1 MTILD
6 EIAQKRQQRIDRE
19 GFALGVEIPES
30 RKQPLVPFCGLNGLI
45 CEIKRKSPSKGVI
58 NANLDPVAQA
68 ALYKESGAGNISVLT
83 EEDYFGGSLAD
94 LIKVKEA
101 HPEMAVLRKDFL
113 LHTEDLDIA
122 YRAGADAYL
131 LIAALLSPEKLAE
144 LFHYG
149 RELGMTPLVEIHNQA
164 ELESV
169 APLKPPFVG
178 INCRDL
184 KTFRLDRL
192 APIGLMGRIDW
203 DCRVVYESGIFSAEE
218 GRFFLSLGFS
228 GLLVGEG
235 VVRQKGLA
243 AELARCFDEEPAAH
257 YRFWKDLMMRKRE
270 GRPLVKVCGLTRR
283 EDAELAMKCGADM
296 LGFILVPSSPRH
308 TTVDFIR
315 SLKDLEAIKIGV
327 IILEE
332 GEDLPKEIAQLLEE
346 GCLQGIQFHGRE
358 TPDVLRRYP
367 GYKVLNASSVEDLD
381 RVKDFGPQPVL
392 LDAYRPGMAG
402 GTGTQVSKE
411 ILDKTQPPLWLAGGL
426 NPENILEVLQEWHPH
441 LVDLASGL
449 EEAPGIKD
457 PRKIH
462 AFFKELDAY
471 EAG

>member
-1 MTILD
+1 MTILE

-19 GFALGVEIPES
+19 GFGLGVEIPEQ
-30 RKQPLVPFCGLNGLI
+30 RKHPVVPFCGKNGLI

-58 NANLDPVAQA
+58 DGKLDPVRQA
-68 ALYKESGAGNISVLT
+68 SLYKESGAGNISVLT
-83 EEDYFGGSLAD
+83 EEDYFGGTLAD
-94 LIKVKEA
+94 LIKVKDA
-101 HPEMAVLRKDFL
+101 HPDMAILRKDFL
-113 LHTEDLDIA
+113 LHREDLDTA

-131 LIAALLSPEKLAE
+131 LIAALLPPEQLAD

-169 APLKPPFVG
+169 APLQPPFVG

-184 KTFRLDRL
+184 KTFQLDRL

-243 AELARCFDEEPAAH
+243 AELARCFEEKPASH
-257 YRFWKDLMMRKRE
+257 YALWKKVMMRKKP

-283 EDAELAMKCGADM
+283 EDAELAVKCGADL
-296 LGFILVPSSPRH
+296 LGFILAPSPRQ
-308 TTVDFIR
+308 TTVEFIR
-315 SLKDLEAIKIGV
+315 SLKDLDALKIGV
-327 IILEE
+327 V
-332 GEDLPKEIAQLLEE
+332 LLEE
-346 GCLQGIQFHGRE
+346 GQDLPSDIAALLDEDCLQGIQFHGKE
-358 TPDVLRRYP
+358 DSSMLRKYP
-367 GYKVLNASSVEDLD
+367 GYKALRTASVEDLD
-381 RVKDFGPQPVL
+381 KIKDYGPQPVL
-392 LDAYRPGMAG
+392 LDAYRPGVAG
-402 GTGTQVSKE
+402 GTGDRISGE
-411 ILDKTQPPLWLAGGL
+411 ILDQTRPPLWLAGGL
-426 NPENILEVLQEWHPH
+426 NSQNISHVLLQWHPH
-441 LVDLASGL
+441 LVDLASGV

-457 PRKIH
+457 PQKIL
-462 AFFKELDAY
+462 AFFKEIDAY